1 MTMATTAA
9 HREET
14 AVTGQGRTRTENY
27 IVLGVLVALL
37 IGATIFIY
45 QAIPKFPGENSA
57 EAGFLRDMITH
68 HNQAVEMAMI
78 IHDRTSNP
86 ALKSLAT
93 DMVLTQSSQIGMMQG
108 WLNVWGVDATGN
120 DPAMAWMGHPVPA
133 GQLMPGMATPDQVN
147 QLQTLPVPQA
157 EVLFLQLMI
166 RHHQGGV
173 AMAEAILQ
181 KSDQTQ
187 IRQLATTI
195 VNGQQNEID
204 AMNGMLKQ
212 RNQPEITTPLPM
224 DMSGH

>member
-1 MTMATTAA
+1 MAATVAPGDA
-9 HREET
+9 MGVAEQR
-14 AVTGQGRTRTENY
+14 RTRLQNY
-27 IVLGVLVALL
+27 LVLGVLVALL
-37 IGATIFIY
+37 AGVTIFIY

-78 IHDRTSNP
+78 IRDRTSDP

-120 DPAMAWMGHPVPA
+120 QPAMAWMGDPVPE
-133 GQLMPGMATPDQVN
+133 GRQMPGMAAPAQVDQ
-147 QLQTLPVPQA
+147 LKTLPVPQA
-157 EVLFLQLMI
+157 EVLFFQLMI

-173 AMAEAILQ
+173 NMAEAILA

-187 IRQLATTI
+187 IRQLANTI
-195 VNGQQNEID
+195 VTGQRSEID
-204 AMNGMLKQ
+204 AMNGMLTQ
-212 RNQPEITTPLPM
+212 RGQPAITDPLPM

>member
-1 MTMATTAA
+1 MAATVAPGEAA
-9 HREET
+9 S
-14 AVTGQGRTRTENY
+14 TRDQRRGKLENY

-37 IGATIFIY
+37 AGATIFIY
-45 QAIPKFPGENSA
+45 QAIPRFPGENSA

-78 IHDRTSNP
+78 IHDRTADP

-120 DPAMAWMGHPVPA
+120 QPAMAWMGDPVPE
-133 GQLMPGMATPDQVN
+133 GKQMPGMATPAQVDQ
-147 QLQTLPVPQA
+147 LKTLPVAKA
-157 EVLFLQLMI
+157 EILFLQLMI

-173 AMAEAILQ
+173 NMAEAILQ
-181 KSDQTQ
+181 KSSQTQ
-187 IRQLATTI
+187 IRQLANTI
-195 VNGQQNEID
+195 VTGQQTEIN
-204 AMNGMLKQ
+204 AMNGMLAQ
-212 RNQPEITTPLPM
+212 RSQPQITTPLPM